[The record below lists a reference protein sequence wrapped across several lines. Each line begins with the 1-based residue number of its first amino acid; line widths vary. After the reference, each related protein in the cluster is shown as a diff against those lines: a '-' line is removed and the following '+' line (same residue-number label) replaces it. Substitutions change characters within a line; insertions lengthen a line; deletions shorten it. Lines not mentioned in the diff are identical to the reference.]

1 MGCREEHKVTY
12 ATYMLSGEAE
22 NWWRFAS
29 QTLLQKDGYIPWETF
44 KATFLGNYFP
54 RDLKKQKA
62 REFLELK
69 QGNMSIGE
77 YAAKFHE
84 LMKYWP
90 HYQHNDGEEDLCAQF
105 EHELRPDIRAAVIST
120 KGKTVDTRIGG
131 PVRQDRRPPR
141 FSRGPYSSPNQSQV
155 KGTVSQQDSS
165 GGSGSFRKP
174 LKCFKCGRP
183 HIKKNCPQLP
193 LTCDICGKMR
203 HSASVC
209 WSAPQKSGSI
219 SVEQRP
225 ESRASTGIKP
235 NVKGKVFAMSG
246 AEASKSEELIRE
258 LPVSELSCDVIVST
272 TTGKPVATSSVC
284 LGCPVMKVLI
294 FGTKV
299 SESAKLL
306 GPDPLENVMSAKAF
320 MVLFS
325 IETEKEMKPEYIPVV
340 RDFFE
345 VFPDDVTKLP
355 PEREIE
361 FTIDLI
367 SGANPISVASYRMS
381 PMELAEVKK

>member
-1 MGCREEHKVTY
+1 MG
-12 ATYMLSGEAE
+12 
-22 NWWRFAS
+22 
-29 QTLLQKDGYIPWETF
+29 
-44 KATFLGNYFP
+44 
-54 RDLKKQKA
+54 
-62 REFLELK
+62 
-69 QGNMSIGE
+69 
-77 YAAKFHE
+77 
-84 LMKYWP
+84 
-90 HYQHNDGEEDLCAQF
+90 
-105 EHELRPDIRAAVIST
+105 
-120 KGKTVDTRIGG
+120 
-131 PVRQDRRPPR
+131 
-141 FSRGPYSSPNQSQV
+141 
-155 KGTVSQQDSS
+155 
-165 GGSGSFRKP
+165 
-174 LKCFKCGRP
+174 
-183 HIKKNCPQLP
+183 
-193 LTCDICGKMR
+193 

-209 WSAPQKSGSI
+209 WSAPQKSGSM

-225 ESRASTGIKP
+225 KSRASTGTKP

-246 AEASKSEELIRE
+246 AEASKSEELIRGKCIIKDRLIDVLFDSGATHSFISVDCMRCLE

-272 TTGKPVATSSVC
+272 PTGKPVATSSVC
-284 LGCPVMKVLI
+284 LGCPVMVHEKVLI

-340 RDFFE
+340 RDFLE

-367 SGANPISVASYRMS
+367 PGVNPISVAPYRMS
-381 PMELAEVKK
+381 PVELAEVVYPNAHHDISTA